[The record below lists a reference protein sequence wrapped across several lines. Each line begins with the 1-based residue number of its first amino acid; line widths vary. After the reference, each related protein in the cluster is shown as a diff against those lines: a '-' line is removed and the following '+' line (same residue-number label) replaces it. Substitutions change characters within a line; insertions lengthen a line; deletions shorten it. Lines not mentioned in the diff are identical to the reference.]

1 MLSGLKRRKFGQK
14 MGKIAKIK
22 VFDSLI
28 KIESILSVGNDFKWF
43 LSSYSSSLIVLNCRK
58 WSGVPEI
65 WPKIAEKYAKCAKVK
80 VFDTLIKI
88 ESLVL
93 TGNVFK

>member
-1 MLSGLKRRKFGQK
+1 MTLNGFIKSYFSSVIVYNGRKR
-14 MGKIAKIK
+14 
-22 VFDSLI
+22 
-28 KIESILSVGNDFKWF
+28 
-43 LSSYSSSLIVLNCRK
+43 
-58 WSGVPEI
+58 SGVPEI
-65 WPKIAEKYAKCAKVK
+65 WPKIAEKYGKGAKIK